1 MGSDSN
7 RDEFTSATKAS
18 LAKRSGFLC
27 AICRAITTGP
37 SAESA
42 DSVVN
47 LGVAAHITAA
57 SPGGPRYDPSLS
69 SSERSSITNGIWLCQ
84 NHAKQIDDDCEKWT
98 QEKLRSVKN
107 DHEEFVE
114 RVVGVPQL
122 DGAGSFDISEYDQ
135 SEHVTP
141 REYAFTTIGDLGEVY
156 RSVISPMI
164 RDCELEEEDQVGIL
178 MCGTPPDEAQAGIAE
193 TPWTVFVDPE
203 WLQWYLDGRSSG
215 FETDREVPTEQIYGQ
230 IPAWP
235 DSFFDFLEA
244 MVRTDTTF
252 EWNRHSNGYLILSQ
266 QEL

>member
-1 MGSDSN
+1 
-7 RDEFTSATKAS
+7 
-18 LAKRSGFLC
+18 
-27 AICRAITTGP
+27 
-37 SAESA
+37 
-42 DSVVN
+42 
-47 LGVAAHITAA
+47 
-57 SPGGPRYDPSLS
+57 
-69 SSERSSITNGIWLCQ
+69 
-84 NHAKQIDDDCEKWT
+84 
-98 QEKLRSVKN
+98 
-107 DHEEFVE
+107 
-114 RVVGVPQL
+114 
-122 DGAGSFDISEYDQ
+122 
-135 SEHVTP
+135 
-141 REYAFTTIGDLGEVY
+141 
-156 RSVISPMI
+156 MI